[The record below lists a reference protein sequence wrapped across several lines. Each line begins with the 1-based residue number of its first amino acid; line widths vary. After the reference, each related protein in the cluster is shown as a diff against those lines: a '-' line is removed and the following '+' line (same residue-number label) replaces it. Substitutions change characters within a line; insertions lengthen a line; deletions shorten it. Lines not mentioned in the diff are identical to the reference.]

1 MSDTPKI
8 SELIRLQALK
18 AHNNGNDDLAELLES
33 AANEVENS

>member
-8 SELIRLQALK
+8 SELIRTQAQA
-18 AHNNGNDDLAELLES
+18 AHANGNDTLADLLES